1 MFLRCHTRKKN
12 GKLHH
17 YWSIVES
24 RRVSGGPPAQRQVLY
39 LGEISDSQEEAWRKS
54 IEVFD
59 EENDRHEQVYLF
71 SSDTVISDDQAN
83 SLSLVLTQMRLLRP
97 RSFGDCW
104 LGCLLWDELGL
115 GSFWDRKLGGDRGG
129 VPWSRV
135 LQVLAVN
142 RLCDPA
148 SEFAVHRRWYLSSA
162 MDELLGLDFAAA
174 AKDRLYRCLDRILP
188 HKQELCQFLVE
199 RWKTMF
205 DASFDVLL
213 YDLTSTY
220 FEGSCQEI
228 PKGKYGYSRDKR
240 SDCRQ
245 VVIALVVTVEGLPL
259 AYEVLA
265 GNTSDKT
272 TLASFLEK
280 IQSMYGRARRVW
292 VMDRGIPTEATLRQ
306 MRADGVAYLVG
317 TPKTLL
323 SKLEKQLLG
332 KPWERVHAEMSVKL
346 LEQDGPEES
355 SRELYVQARSDAR
368 RRKETA
374 MRRRKLKRL
383 VHGLNRLKRPPPTR
397 DRLLKR
403 VAVLQKEAGRIAS
416 FVKVQ
421 EPKAGEAVNRQTFV
435 CRFDRAGWKA
445 SLERDGSYILRAS
458 IPWDDFPQE
467 MEKRAPVLWQW
478 YMQLV
483 RVEEAFKTLKSD
495 LGLRPIHHQIAHR
508 VEAHILVAFLG
519 YCLSVTLRMK
529 LRESADGLTSRAVLR
544 SMSRIQMMEVHIPTT
559 DGRVLVLPR
568 HTEPEA
574 EQQLILERLGLE
586 LPRQPP
592 PRIRQAEVAALTADS
607 PDALL

>member
-1 MFLRCHTRKKN
+1 MFLRCHERKKN
-12 GKLHH
+12 GKLHY

-24 RRVSGGPPAQRQVLY
+24 RRVAGGQPVQRQVLY
-39 LGEISDSQEEAWRKS
+39 LGEISDSQEAAWRKS

-59 EENDRHEQVYLF
+59 EDRESSEQFCLF
-71 SSDTVISDDQAN
+71 SSDKAIADDQVNA
-83 SLSLVLTQMRLLRP
+83 LSLRLTEMRLLRP

-104 LGCLLWDELGL
+104 LGCVLWDQLGL
-115 GSFWDRKLGGDRGG
+115 GAFWDSKLGGDRAG

-142 RLCDPA
+142 RLCDPMT
-148 SEFAVHRRWYLSSA
+148 EFSVHRRWFLSSA
-162 MDELLGLDFAAA
+162 MDELLGVDFAAA

-188 HKQELCQFLVE
+188 HKQALCQFLVE
-199 RWKTMF
+199 RWKTLF

-228 PKGKYGYSRDKR
+228 PKAKHGYSRDQR

-265 GNTSDKT
+265 GNRSDKT
-272 TLASFLEK
+272 TLAEFLEK
-280 IQSMYGRARRVW
+280 IQSMYGKARRVW
-292 VMDRGIPTEATLRQ
+292 VMDRGIPTKATLAQ
-306 MRADGVAYLVG
+306 MRRDGVAYLVG

-323 SKLEKQLLG
+323 GQLEAELLG
-332 KPWERVHAEMSVKL
+332 KPWERVHDGMKVKL
-346 LEQDGPEES
+346 LEKEG
-355 SRELYVQARSDAR
+355 ELYVQAHSQQRQK
-368 RRKETA
+368 KETA
-374 MRRRKLKRL
+374 MRRRRLKKL
-383 VHGLNRLKRPPPTR
+383 VHGLNRLKRRPPSR

-403 VAVLQKEAGRIAS
+403 VAVLQKEAGRVKS
-416 FVKVQ
+416 FVRVR
-421 EPKAGEAVNRQTFV
+421 EPAADEPVNRQTFV
-435 CRFDRAGWKA
+435 CTFNRAAWKA

-458 IPWDDFPQE
+458 IPWDDFPAE
-467 MEKRAPVLWQW
+467 MEKKAPVLWEW

-495 LGLRPIHHQIAHR
+495 LGLRPIHHQLESR

-519 YCLSVTLRMK
+519 YCLSVTLRMR
-529 LRESADGLTSRAVLR
+529 LRESADGLTPRAVLQ
-544 SMSRIQMMEVHIPTT
+544 SMSQVQMVEVHIPTT

-568 HTEPEA
+568 HTDPEPE
-574 EQQLILERLGLE
+574 QKMILEHLGLE
-586 LPRQPP
+586 LPLQPP
-592 PRIRQAEVAALTADS
+592 PRIRQAEVAGKRLG
-607 PDALL
+607 